1 MDYAEY
7 INLGGSDRLTAHQER
22 DLFLAMEAGLVA
34 GAVRDGRL
42 RCRTVAASHELELI
56 AAEGH
61 RAKERLWQAHLPLAL
76 KLARA
81 VGRDRSDIVEDL
93 VQAACIGL
101 AEAMMRFDLRRGL
114 RFSTFAWP
122 SIRRRIA
129 EEAMRRDSSR
139 PVWRRRTERIVAL
152 KEEALTA
159 ELGRQA
165 EDAEIAAALEV
176 EVAWVRARRGCG
188 SDVSIGDLWVLEGL
202 LPAEPGTGMDADWLA
217 EARCLRCSVVS
228 STPTTASTGRWCPA
242 RSWQPSWGSAPGRC
256 AGWREVHWT
265 GCAPGPPAPR
275 KVATA
280 GRRSAGSRPERR
292 E

>member
-217 EARCLRCSVVS
+217 EARSLLPALQRRILDSHYGFNGQVVPREELAAELGIS
-228 STPTTASTGRWCPA
+228 A
-242 RSWQPSWGSAPGRC
+242 RAVR
-256 AGWREVHWT
+256 RME
-265 GCAPGPPAPR
+265 
-275 KVATA
+275 
-280 GRRSAGSRPERR
+280 RSALDWLRAWAARPPESGDRR
-292 E
+292 EAVSRKSA

>member
-7 INLGGSDRLTAHQER
+7 INLGGSDRLTANQER

-42 RCRTVAASHELELI
+42 RCRTDAVSHELELI

-61 RAKERLWQAHLPLAL
+61 RAKERLWQANLPLAL

-81 VGRDRSDIVEDL
+81 MGRDRSDIVEDL

-152 KEEALTA
+152 KEQALTA

-165 EDAEIAAALEV
+165 EDIEIAAALDV
-176 EVAWVRARRGCG
+176 EVAWVRARRQCG
-188 SDVSIGDLWVLEGL
+188 SDVAIGEMWVLEGL
-202 LPAEPGTGMDADWLA
+202 LPAEPGTAVDADWLA
-217 EARCLRCSVVS
+217 EARCLLPELQRRILDSHYGFNGQVVPREELAVQLGIS
-228 STPTTASTGRWCPA
+228 ARAVRRMERSALDWLRAWAA
-242 RSWQPSWGSAPGRC
+242 RSLEDGD
-256 AGWREVHWT
+256 
-265 GCAPGPPAPR
+265 
-275 KVATA
+275 
-280 GRRSAGSRPERR
+280 RR
-292 E
+292 EAVSRKSA